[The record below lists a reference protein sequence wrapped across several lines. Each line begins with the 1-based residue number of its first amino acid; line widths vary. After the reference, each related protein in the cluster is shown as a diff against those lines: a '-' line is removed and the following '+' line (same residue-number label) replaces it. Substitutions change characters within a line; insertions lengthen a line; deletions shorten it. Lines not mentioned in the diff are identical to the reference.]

1 MLAKI
6 VLGIA
11 LIVADVI
18 LWRLVIGNFRQGVA
32 RAAFGIVYR
41 RNERP
46 FNFWFL
52 TVAYF
57 VWVYGLAAIAI
68 TTLFSLFI

>member
-6 VLGIA
+6 ALGIA
-11 LIVADVI
+11 LIVAAMV
-18 LWRLVIGNFRQGVA
+18 LWRFVIGNFRQGIA
-32 RAAFGIVYR
+32 RAAFGTIYR

-52 TVAYF
+52 TIAYF

-68 TTLFSLFI
+68 TTLSSLFL